1 MKSKPLSTFLRFT
14 IALLLAG
21 FPANAT
27 PGASLK
33 TIYEAQKL
41 ISADREP
48 GDLFGNAVSVSGNL
62 AIIGAYAH
70 DNGNSTGAAY
80 IYAFDG
86 VSWNQQAEL
95 TVADGNQ
102 FGQAVAISG
111 NMALVGNPFDSSVGL
126 DRGSAYVFTF
136 DGTTWN
142 QQAKL
147 TASDGHDLGAFG
159 ISVALSGTT
168 ALVGS
173 FGSGNQGAVYV
184 FTFDGTAWSEQTKLT
199 ASDAED
205 DDLFGIGLS
214 LSGNRALIGAY
225 RKDDYTG
232 AAYVFSSDGLTWS
245 QEAEL
250 TALDGEAKDDFGV
263 DVSLSGD
270 VALVGAPG
278 KNRAGA
284 AYIFAFDGTAWSQQS
299 KLQSPG
305 HQPGAYFGSSVA
317 LSPEMALVGADTFS
331 RTGAVFQFVFHR
343 NTWVLRAQL
352 LASDGARG
360 DFLGFAVA
368 LSGNTVLVG
377 ADDFLNRHEPGA
389 AYIFSLGRQD

>member
-1 MKSKPLSTFLRFT
+1 MKSKALSTFLRLT
-14 IALLLAG
+14 VALPLVG
-21 FPANAT
+21 FAANAT
-27 PGASLK
+27 LAAPLK

-48 GDLFGNAVSVSGNL
+48 GDLFGQAVSVSGNL
-62 AIIGAYAH
+62 AIIGASGH

-80 IYAFDG
+80 TYAFDG
-86 VSWNQQAEL
+86 TSWNQQAEL
-95 TVADGNQ
+95 TVSDGAQ

-111 NMALVGNPFDSSVGL
+111 NTALVGNPFDSSAGL

-136 DGTTWN
+136 DGTTWS

-147 TASDGHDLGAFG
+147 TASDGHDLGVFG
-159 ISVALSGTT
+159 ISVALSGNT

-173 FGSGNQGAVYV
+173 FGSGAQGAVYV
-184 FTFDGTAWSEQTKLT
+184 FTFDGTAWSEQAKLT
-199 ASDAED
+199 ASDAQD
-205 DDLFGIGLS
+205 DDLFGIGVS
-214 LSGNRALIGAY
+214 LSGDRALIGAY

-232 AAYVFSSDGLTWS
+232 AAYVFSFDGSTWS

-250 TALDGEAKDDFGV
+250 VALDRETNDDFGV

-278 KNRAGA
+278 KSRAGA
-284 AYIFAFDGTAWSQQS
+284 AYIFAFDGASWSQQA

-305 HQPGAYFGSSVA
+305 HRSGAYFGSAVA
-317 LSPEMALVGADTFS
+317 LSPGMALVGADQFS
-331 RTGAVFQFVFHR
+331 KTGAVFQFV
-343 NTWVLRAQL
+343 LRRDAWKLKAQL

-360 DFLGFAVA
+360 DFLGFAMA
-368 LSGNTVLVG
+368 LSGNTVLAG
-377 ADDFLNRHEPGA
+377 ADDFLNSHEPGA
-389 AYIFSLGRQD
+389 AYIFSLGR